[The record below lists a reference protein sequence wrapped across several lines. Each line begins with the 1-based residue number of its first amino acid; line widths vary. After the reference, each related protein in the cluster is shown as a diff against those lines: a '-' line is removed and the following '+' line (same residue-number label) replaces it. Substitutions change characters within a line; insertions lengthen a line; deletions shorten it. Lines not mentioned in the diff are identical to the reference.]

1 MEIIIAKNAGFCFGV
16 KRAVD
21 EVTRLAREGGARIR
35 TVGELIHN
43 PGVLRELEG
52 LGVVPI
58 DADSAEREAAAAAAA
73 GERVVFVI
81 RTHGVEKSAEDK
93 LYGLALKYGCVEVKD
108 LTCPYVKKI
117 HRIAEENP
125 DARLLVFGDPAHPE
139 VKGIVSRAGTK
150 GFTVLTSERDLDGAE
165 STDEPAV
172 FVSQTTQSTEKL
184 AFLQKRLS
192 AVFTNSKKYDTICR
206 VTENRQREAAEL
218 ASGCDLMLVIGS
230 RQSSNTVKLYEISK
244 SILSET
250 YLIEKPGD
258 LPDNLNLHRRTGIT
272 AGASSPMRLIREVIE
287 TMSENINE
295 VTSSKDFA
303 EMIENSMKIL
313 HAGDV
318 VSGVVSAVSGNELH
332 VDVGAKVTGVITAEE
347 AAVEPGTKL
356 SDVYKVGDSIDA
368 IVTKVNDREGV
379 ADLSKKRVD
388 AIIRRRRLAEL
399 RDSGEIVE
407 GEVVAVNKGGVE
419 ISFEGSRIFVP
430 AKNTGI
436 PRSGDLSTL
445 VGQKKRFKIKEIEE
459 GRRGGAVGD
468 ISCVERAE
476 RKAKVEEFWRNIEIG
491 KFYEGEVRSITSFG
505 VFVDLG
511 GVDGMIHSSEL
522 SWTHIKSPA
531 DVVSVGDIVRVFV
544 KDVDIEKKRISLG
557 FKTEETNP
565 WNIFKA
571 NYSVNDIIK
580 TKIVSI
586 ADFGAFAEIIPG
598 VDGLIHISQVSD
610 HKVGSVSE
618 VLKKG
623 QEVNAEITAIN
634 DEKHQVALSIRT
646 LLEQEKAAMSE
657 VVPADEDAGDEETVA
672 YSTDDV
678 PAAAEEAPDG
688 GEGEN

>member
-1 MEIIIAKNAGFCFGV
+1 MEIKVGKNAGFCFGV
-16 KRAVD
+16 RRAVD
-21 EVTRLAREGGARIR
+21 AVTELAKKGGARIR

-43 PGVLRELEG
+43 GQVLRELEE
-52 LGVVPI
+52 LGVRSI
-58 DADSAEREAAAAAAA
+58 DAADAEREAEEAAGA
-73 GERVVFVI
+73 GERIVFVI
-81 RTHGVEKSAEDK
+81 RTHGVEKSTEEKLAE
-93 LYGLALKYGCVEVKD
+93 LSEKYGCVGVTD

-117 HRIAEENP
+117 HGIAERNP
-125 DARLLVFGDPAHPE
+125 GARLVVFGDPSHPE
-139 VKGIVSRAGTK
+139 VRGIVSRAGEK
-150 GFTVLTSERDLDGAE
+150 GYTVLTSAEDLDGME
-165 STDEPAV
+165 IYDGPAV

-184 AFLQKRLS
+184 DFLQKKLS
-192 AVFTNSKKYDTICR
+192 AVFTNAEKYDTICG

-218 ASGCDLMLVIGS
+218 ASECDLMLVVGS
-230 RQSSNTVKLYEISK
+230 RQSSNTAKLYEISK

-250 YLIEKPGD
+250 YLIETPSD
-258 LPDNLNLHRRTGIT
+258 LPDNIKNHRRIGIT
-272 AGASSPMRLIREVIE
+272 AGASSPMRLIREVIK

-356 SDVYKVGDSIDA
+356 SDIYKVGDSIDA

-407 GEVVAVNKGGVE
+407 GEVVGVNKGGIE
-419 ISFEGSRIFVP
+419 ISFEGTRVFVP
-430 AKNTGI
+430 AKHTGV
-436 PRSGDLSTL
+436 PRSGDLSAL
-445 VGQKKRFKIKEIEE
+445 VGQTKRFKIKEIEE

-476 RKAKVEEFWRNIEIG
+476 RKAKVEEFWRTIEIG

-531 DVVSVGDIVRVFV
+531 DVVSVGDVIRVFV
-544 KDVDIEKKRISLG
+544 KDVDIERKRISLG

-565 WNIFKA
+565 WNVFKA

-623 QEVNAEITAIN
+623 QEVTAEITSIN
-634 DEKHQVALSIRT
+634 DEKHQVALSIRS
-646 LLEQEKAAMSE
+646 LL
-657 VVPADEDAGDEETVA
+657 
-672 YSTDDV
+672 
-678 PAAAEEAPDG
+678 
-688 GEGEN
+688 

>member
-1 MEIIIAKNAGFCFGV
+1 
-16 KRAVD
+16 
-21 EVTRLAREGGARIR
+21 
-35 TVGELIHN
+35 
-43 PGVLRELEG
+43 
-52 LGVVPI
+52 
-58 DADSAEREAAAAAAA
+58 
-73 GERVVFVI
+73 
-81 RTHGVEKSAEDK
+81 
-93 LYGLALKYGCVEVKD
+93 
-108 LTCPYVKKI
+108 
-117 HRIAEENP
+117 
-125 DARLLVFGDPAHPE
+125 
-139 VKGIVSRAGTK
+139 
-150 GFTVLTSERDLDGAE
+150 
-165 STDEPAV
+165 
-172 FVSQTTQSTEKL
+172 
-184 AFLQKRLS
+184 
-192 AVFTNSKKYDTICR
+192 
-206 VTENRQREAAEL
+206 
-218 ASGCDLMLVIGS
+218 
-230 RQSSNTVKLYEISK
+230 
-244 SILSET
+244 
-250 YLIEKPGD
+250 
-258 LPDNLNLHRRTGIT
+258 
-272 AGASSPMRLIREVIE
+272 
-287 TMSENINE
+287 
-295 VTSSKDFA
+295 
-303 EMIENSMKIL
+303 MIENSMKIL

-347 AAVEPGTKL
+347 AAGEPGTKL
-356 SDVYKVGDSIDA
+356 SDIYKVGDSIDA

-634 DEKHQVALSIRT
+634 DEKH
-646 LLEQEKAAMSE
+646 
-657 VVPADEDAGDEETVA
+657 
-672 YSTDDV
+672 
-678 PAAAEEAPDG
+678 
-688 GEGEN
+688 